1 MVKRTPVAVLG
12 VIVAAAAL
20 AGCQHQQTL
29 EEARALCTKQGG
41 FLVVFYTQKVTMSGV
56 GPAVASPGN
65 CITSSKFDMAPP
77 APTPPASDPSVSA
90 AGAPAP
96 GKPATPAN

>member
-1 MVKRTPVAVLG
+1 MKFTPVAVLG
-12 VIVAAAAL
+12 VTVAVFAL

-41 FLVVFYTQKVTMSGV
+41 FLVVFYTQKVTLAGM
-56 GPAVASPGN
+56 GPEVASPGN
-65 CITSSKFDMAPP
+65 CIMSSKFDMAPP
-77 APTPPASDPSVSA
+77 SSAPPASDIPVSA

-96 GKPATPAN
+96 GKSVTPAN